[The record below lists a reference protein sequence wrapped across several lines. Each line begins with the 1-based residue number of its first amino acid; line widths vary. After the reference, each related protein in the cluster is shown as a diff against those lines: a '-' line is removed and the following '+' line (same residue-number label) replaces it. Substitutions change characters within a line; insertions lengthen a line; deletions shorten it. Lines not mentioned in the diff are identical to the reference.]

1 MYLLESINKLSV
13 MKKILLV
20 IAVLFSMGTVSGF
33 AQCGDDLMKLAL
45 KEMGDAQY
53 LKDYS
58 IDLIKTKKDV
68 KTVGVQFSVVLNSKS
83 SYNFNLVNGTGN
95 AEGLIMQLY
104 DGDKL
109 LGSNFDSGKFYKAFQ
124 VSIGTTKVYKLVF
137 SFRGGEEGCGKAV
150 MSLVKQG

>member
-1 MYLLESINKLSV
+1 
-13 MKKILLV
+13 MKKIIFIIV
-20 IAVLFSMGTVSGF
+20 SLFTFSTFASY
-33 AQCGDDLMKLAL
+33 AQCGDDVMKQAL
-45 KEMGDAQY
+45 KEMGNAQY
-53 LKDYS
+53 LKDFS
-58 IDLIKTKKDV
+58 VDLVKVKKDV

-83 SYNFNLVNGTGN
+83 VYNFNVVNGSAN
-95 AEGLIMQLY
+95 SDQLIMQLY

-150 MSLVKQG
+150 MSLVNQGQ

>member
-1 MYLLESINKLSV
+1 MKRIILILALIFSV
-13 MKKILLV
+13 GL
-20 IAVLFSMGTVSGF
+20 ASGF
-33 AQCGDDLMKLAL
+33 AQCGDDVMKLAL

-53 LKDYS
+53 LKDFS
-58 IDLIKTKKDV
+58 IDLIKAKKDV
-68 KTVGVQFSVVLNSKS
+68 KTVGVQFSVILNSKS
-83 SYNFNLVNGTGN
+83 AYNFNVVNGANNT
-95 AEGLIMQLY
+95 EGLIMQLF

-150 MSLVKQG
+150 LSLVKQGQ